1 MSTIVITPS
10 NARFKLGRDLGSRRP
25 LRSFL
30 ARRAWLVLTLLGGAG
45 AGIAAEASGAQVPK
59 AVFPAGLELIVAA
72 APPLVT
78 HPLMVCF
85 DDRGRLFVGDAAGLN
100 LRRKE
105 LEEQLPNRV
114 LMLEDRDGDGV
125 FERSTVFADKM
136 TFPQGAA
143 WLDGS
148 LYVASP
154 PGIWKLTDTNDD
166 GVADQR
172 EMIVGGFDY
181 DGNAADVHGPFLHPT
196 NGRLYW
202 CHGRKGHKVVQKDG
216 TLVHEGKASG
226 IWSCRPDGS
235 EVQWHSLGS
244 MDNPVEVDFTPEGD
258 MFGVVNLYYNQ
269 PRGDTLMHWLYGG
282 VYERPDQLAVI
293 ADLPRT
299 RERMPVVHNYG
310 HVAVSGS
317 TLYRSGAMNPDWKG
331 DMLVT
336 FFNTQK
342 VVRTKLIPAGSTFTA
357 TEHELLK
364 INDPD
369 VHLTDVIEDADGS
382 LLVIDTGGWFRIG
395 CPASLTEKPDLRGA
409 IYRLRKQDQPRL
421 ANAYGQGIQWNNLA
435 PPALAKLAQDER
447 WKVREKATALLAM
460 RQPVVPVTSAQ
471 LLDASKP
478 LARLRAYET
487 IAQSKKIDASH
498 RNALLK
504 TLAEPLDPALEHATM
519 FAAMATGAFDLA
531 TLRAATAPT
540 VMRRLLV
547 IIEQSTQDGAVRGAL
562 LSFANRHVDAT
573 DPELAHTAVA
583 VVARHAQAI
592 ERSYADF
599 AARLAGSSVAPGS
612 LKVLTEVAKAHLA
625 KPQAQQLV
633 TLMLQHA
640 APAVRQTAWRIIAQ
654 QAGTIKN
661 PEWFSPIEHSL
672 TEAMSTAAVAPG
684 PLRGT
689 PARSGAS
696 ANALPGFVEEAA
708 LPLVLEVIAKLGG
721 AQFDAA
727 LQSIIRDSKR
737 PQPIRLKA
745 LAAATRAGEPV
756 SADAFTL
763 LIQMS
768 EDDTSPSA
776 RVEAARLLARSRL
789 TVAQI
794 QSLAPLLPKTGPV
807 ELLELLK
814 LGRRMDAATGRIW
827 AENLVRSPAFGAVPE
842 SAIKTAFSSVPAD
855 IYENTLA
862 PAVRAAAEANDAKKR
877 QLEVLVA
884 AAGKGRVAEGRKLY
898 ATSACVA
905 CHVAG
910 DVGRAMGPDLS
921 RIGQIR
927 SARDLLESIIFP
939 DATIARDYETYI
951 VETADRQNHV
961 GMIKSNSP
969 QGLVL
974 MDPTGQE
981 KVIPHSQIVGN
992 GLMTTSLMPAG
1003 LEQTLAEQQLLDLVA
1018 WLVSLK

>member
-1 MSTIVITPS
+1 VPS
-10 NARFKLGRDLGSRRP
+10 
-25 LRSFL
+25 
-30 ARRAWLVLTLLGGAG
+30 
-45 AGIAAEASGAQVPK
+45 
-59 AVFPAGLELIVAA
+59 AVFPAGLEFIVAA

-78 HPLMVCF
+78 HPIMVCF

-125 FERSTVFADKM
+125 FDRSTVFADKM

-293 ADLPRT
+293 AGLPRT

-317 TLYRSGAMNPDWKG
+317 TLYRSGAMNPEWKG

-421 ANAYGQGIQWNNLA
+421 ANAYGQDIQWNNLA
-435 PPALAKLAQDER
+435 PAALAKLAQDER
-447 WKVREKATALLAM
+447 WKVRERAAALVAM
-460 RQPVVPVTSAQ
+460 RQPVLPVTSAQ
-471 LLDASKP
+471 LLDARKP
-478 LARLRAYET
+478 QARLRAYET
-487 IAQSKKIDASH
+487 LAQSKKIDASQ
-498 RNALLK
+498 RSALLK

-531 TLRAATAPT
+531 TLRAATVPN
-540 VMRRLLV
+540 VLRRLLV
-547 IIEQSTQDGAVRGAL
+547 IIEQSTQDGAVRDAL
-562 LSFANRHVDAT
+562 LSIANRHVDAT
-573 DPELAHTAVA
+573 DPELAHTAVSI
-583 VVARHAQAI
+583 VARHAQAI
-592 ERSYADF
+592 ERSYDDF
-599 AARLAGSSVAPGS
+599 AARLTAGSVAPGS
-612 LKVLTEVAKAHLA
+612 LNVMTEVAKAHLA

-633 TLMLQHA
+633 TLMLQHV
-640 APAVRQTAWRIIAQ
+640 APSVRQSAWRIIAQ
-654 QAGTIKN
+654 QSGSIKN
-661 PEWFSPIEHSL
+661 PEWFGPIERSL
-672 TEAMSTAAVAPG
+672 TEAMSPPAMAPPG
-684 PLRGT
+684 PMNVAAAFSGT
-689 PARSGAS
+689 VT
-696 ANALPGFVEEAA
+696 NALPRPAEGAA
-708 LPLVLEVIAKLGG
+708 LPLLLEGIAKLGG
-721 AQFDAA
+721 AYFDTA
-727 LQSIIRDSKR
+727 LQAIIRDSKR
-737 PQPIRLKA
+737 PQPVRLKA
-745 LAAATRAGEPV
+745 LAAVSRAGEPV
-756 SADAFTL
+756 SADAFNL
-763 LIQMS
+763 LIEMS
-768 EDDTSPSA
+768 EDDGSPAA
-776 RVEAARLLARSRL
+776 RMEAARLLARSRL

-794 QSLAPLLPKTGPV
+794 QLLAPLLPKTGPV

-827 AENLVRSPAFGAVPE
+827 AENLVRSPVFGAVPE

-855 IYENTLA
+855 VYERTLA

-877 QLEVLVA
+877 RLEVLA
-884 AAGKGRVAEGRKLY
+884 ADAGKGRSAEGRKLY
-898 ATSACVA
+898 ATSTCVA

-910 DVGRAMGPDLS
+910 EVGRAMGPDLS

-939 DATIARDYETYI
+939 HATIARDYETHI
-951 VETADRQNHV
+951 VETTDRQSHV
-961 GMIKSNSP
+961 GMIKSDTP
-969 QGLVL
+969 HGLVL

-992 GLMTTSLMPAG
+992 SLVTTSLMPAG
-1003 LEQTLAEQQLLDLVA
+1003 LEQTLTEQQLLDLVA
-1018 WLVSLK
+1018 WLVSLQ

>member
-1 MSTIVITPS
+1 MLRH
-10 NARFKLGRDLGSRRP
+10 AR
-25 LRSFL
+25 
-30 ARRAWLVLTLLGGAG
+30 ACRAGVALFLLGGAG
-45 AGIAAEASGAQVPK
+45 AGGALEAHGAQVPD
-59 AVFPAGLELIVAA
+59 AVFPAGLELVVAA
-72 APPLVT
+72 AAPLVT

-125 FERSTVFADKM
+125 FDRSTVFADKM

-226 IWSCRPDGS
+226 VWSCRPDGGD
-235 EVQWHSLGS
+235 VQWHSLGS

-299 RERMPVVHNYG
+299 QERMPVVHNYG

-317 TLYRSGAMNPDWKG
+317 TLYRSGALNPDWKG

-409 IYRLRKQDQPRL
+409 IYRLRKKDQPRV
-421 ANAYGQGIQWNNLA
+421 ANAYGQGIPWETLT
-435 PPALAKLAQDER
+435 PDALVKLAQDER
-447 WKVREKATALLAM
+447 WKVREKAAALIAM
-460 RQPVVPVTSAQ
+460 RQPVMPVTSAH

-487 IAQSKKIDASH
+487 IAQSKKINASQ
-498 RNALLK
+498 RSALLK

-519 FAAMATGAFDLA
+519 FAAMATGAFDLD
-531 TLRAATAPT
+531 TLRGATAPN
-540 VMRRLLV
+540 VMRRLMV
-547 IIEQSTQDGAVRGAL
+547 IIEQSNPDGAVRDAL
-562 LSFANRHVDAT
+562 LAIANRHVDAA
-573 DPELAHTAVA
+573 DSELAHTAVSI
-583 VVARHAQAI
+583 VARHAEAI
-592 ERSYADF
+592 ERSYNEF
-599 AARLAGSSVAPGS
+599 AARLSASDVAPGS
-612 LKVLTEVAKAHLA
+612 VKVMTEVAKAHLA

-640 APAVRQTAWRIIAQ
+640 APAVRQSAWRIIAQ
-654 QAGTIKN
+654 QAGSIKN
-661 PEWFSPIEHSL
+661 PEWFSPIERSL
-672 TEAMSTAAVAPG
+672 TEAMSAVGGEAAN
-684 PLRGT
+684 
-689 PARSGAS
+689 ARSGRVD
-696 ANALPGFVEEAA
+696 GAA
-708 LPLVLEVIAKLGG
+708 LPLLLEVIAKLGG

-727 LQSIIRDSKR
+727 LQAIIRDSSR

-745 LAAATRAGEPV
+745 LAAVSRAGEPV

-768 EDDTSPSA
+768 EDDASPSA

-794 QSLAPLLPKTGPV
+794 QALAPLLPKTGPV

-827 AENLVRSPAFGAVPE
+827 AESLVRSPVFGAVPE
-842 SAIKTAFSSVPAD
+842 SAIKTAFSSVPAEV
-855 IYENTLA
+855 YERTLA

-877 QLEVLVA
+877 RLEVLTA
-884 AAGKGRVAEGRKLY
+884 NAGKGRAAEGKKLY
-898 ATSACVA
+898 ATSTCVA

-910 DVGRAMGPDLS
+910 DIGRAMGPDLS

-939 DATIARDYETYI
+939 DATIARDYETHI
-951 VETADRQNHV
+951 VETADRQSHV
-961 GMIKSNSP
+961 GMIKSDTP
-969 QGLVL
+969 QGLLL

-981 KVIPHSQIVGN
+981 KIIPHSQIVGN
-992 GLMTTSLMPAG
+992 SPMTTSLMPAG
-1003 LEQTLAEQQLLDLVA
+1003 LEQTLTEQQLLDLVA
-1018 WLVSLK
+1018 WLVSLQ